1 MKTSFLN
8 RQKLPLVIEAEEDAE
23 QDFSLESLVSVCFD
37 ERDFLQRKLFEH
49 GALLFRDFA
58 VDAPADFQRVVHAFS
73 GKDLLDY
80 VGGASPRVELGNGVY
95 TSTEYPAQYALAL
108 HNELSYSHRFPSHLY
123 FCCLQPS
130 KTGGETPIADSRA
143 ILKNIDAETISQFK
157 AKQIRYDRN
166 LSGDAGSG
174 YSWQDA
180 FETSDKRAIEK
191 YCCEAEINFSWKVD
205 GGLRLSQTRPATANH
220 PQTGEEVWFNQADG
234 FHPSALDAETYQS
247 LISVMSEEDF
257 RLNVFFGDGE
267 SIDVSMLENIRQ
279 AIKNE
284 MIIFPWQKGDVLI
297 LDNLLTAHGRMPYAG
312 ERKIVLAMT

>member
-8 RQKLPLVIEAEEDAE
+8 EQKLPLVVEAGENTKA
-23 QDFSLESLVSVCFD
+23 DFGVESLVSLCVG
-37 ERDFLQRKLFEH
+37 ERDSLQTNLLEY
-49 GALLFRDFA
+49 GALLFRGFA
-58 VDAPADFQRVVHAFS
+58 VQTTNDFERVVRAFS
-73 GKDLLDY
+73 NKDLLAY
-80 VGGASPRVELGNGVY
+80 VGGASPRVELGGGVY

-108 HNELSYSHRFPSHLY
+108 HNELSYSHQYPNHLY

-130 KTGGETPIADSRA
+130 ETGGETPIADSRG
-143 ILKNIDAETISQFK
+143 ILKNIDAKIVNEFRT
-157 AKQIRYDRN
+157 KQIRYDRN
-166 LSGDAGSG
+166 LFGDAGSG

-180 FETSDKRAIEK
+180 FKTADKSVVEH
-191 YCCEAEINFSWKVD
+191 YCAQAGINFRWKED
-205 GGLRLSQTRPATANH
+205 GGLRLSQTLAATAEH
-220 PQTGEEVWFNQADG
+220 PKTGEEVWFNQADG

-267 SIDVSMLENIRQ
+267 PIDVSMLKDIRQ

-284 MIIFPWQKGDVLI
+284 MIISPWQKGDILI

-312 ERKIVLAMT
+312 KRKVVLAMT